1 MQAALLRYR
10 VLAYVV
16 GVLLLLLAFVAM
28 PLKYAADEPTLVE
41 TIGPVHGFAYM
52 VYLVV
57 AFDLSRR
64 ANWSLVQTLLVLLAG
79 TIPVLSF
86 VAERR
91 VTRQVRAAQS
101 AQSTQAAQSTQSTSV
116 G

>member
-28 PLKYAADEPTLVE
+28 PLKYAADQPTLVE

-64 ANWSLVQTLLVLLAG
+64 AGWSLVQTLLVLLADLVARHLLG
-79 TIPVLSF
+79 EVPLPVGVVTGAVGAPYLLWLLARS
-86 VAERR
+86 RR
-91 VTRQVRAAQS
+91 
-101 AQSTQAAQSTQSTSV
+101 
-116 G
+116 